1 MLKIYLLVEGNQ
13 RGIVQFAGDL
23 IEHGADLRRQTGFAH
38 QRHHVLTRLL
48 MFIIFQNHPF
58 LLRQIALGGNDRRD
72 IDFARIERQ
81 PGQRPAH
88 VQRFHRFELKTIDA
102 FQPRQAQ
109 GAYRQLRRSADH
121 QLRGDGLQVGEGAQM
136 VFLRGLGTYRPGG
149 DRGGRG
155 RVQQS
160 EIGRQ
165 DLSQLSADVLLAGG
179 LGFAVI
185 EIEQGAKI
193 FRNDIDLTALQRRN
207 NNFPVA
213 EVETGVGFDMIFL

>member
-38 QRHHVLTRLL
+38 QWHHVLTRLL

-58 LLRQIALGGNDRRD
+58 LLRQIALGGDDRRD

-102 FQPRQAQ
+102 FQPRQARARTASSGGPPITSC
-109 GAYRQLRRSADH
+109 GATGFRSERVRRWYFSAVSA
-121 QLRGDGLQVGEGAQM
+121 RTAQ
-136 VFLRGLGTYRPGG
+136 
-149 DRGGRG
+149 
-155 RVQQS
+155 
-160 EIGRQ
+160 
-165 DLSQLSADVLLAGG
+165 
-179 LGFAVI
+179 AVI
-185 EIEQGAKI
+185 EVAGA
-193 FRNDIDLTALQRRN
+193 
-207 NNFPVA
+207 
-213 EVETGVGFDMIFL
+213 GFNRVKSAGRT